1 MDEIDYHCLQNFQ
14 SSYDKFYHE
23 LDPHNFSILNP
34 NLFYLEKS
42 TPSPYYEK
50 QKTHCI
56 SQKHSSP
63 VFNEIFCIN
72 NPNENDKNQKIEEN
86 NTNSSKN
93 LNNQIQSNL
102 IESQSC
108 NYSLKENENSGDSNL
123 NEFHSGRWSKDE
135 HEKFIEGILKYGNEW
150 KKVQNVIKT
159 RSSTQ
164 ARSHAQKYFL
174 RLKKE
179 ASPDILCDQD
189 KLFQYIINSNNNIK
203 NSLELTN
210 EQKEKLIAVI
220 KSNIKSEENNLNK
233 TDKEGNNSNIN
244 EKDDSG
250 FDDLNEEEDNL
261 AYYKDIKDE
270 NLGLQK
276 KMSCD
281 VEDNK
286 RKVTFCSR
294 KRKSSSDMTFLSN
307 SYNKIF
313 TITKDV
319 NHKHSVD
326 ITKSNNIFINNLS
339 LKNSA
344 EKKNNNIYQNKTSNI
359 NISSNNINKKFNVNN
374 EQNIKINR
382 NNSKINANNNN
393 TNNNLKNNSIYQK
406 KESLNSQGGMN
417 NYNFNNARFIIT
429 NNFYNIYQLNN
440 DGISMNNISK
450 NNYISNNS
458 YINNPPNKFNITIK
472 EDSNIKT
479 SDMNTLSKSNKN
491 QNNIDNNNIIN
502 QNINEKDKNDDINK
516 FFFNNNNFFPK
527 SLYQDNYNNNEQ
539 NDPFNLRFEV
549 FSSNNNKNNG
559 IYLENY
565 MGSSDNI
572 DVNNHTLSEYPNNF
586 INEN

>member
-1 MDEIDYHCLQNFQ
+1 MTKGKISKNKEKRTVVSNKKKDRDQFKKEMDEIDYHCLQNFQ

-63 VFNEIFCIN
+63 VFNEIFCLN

-203 NSLELTN
+203 NSLELSN

-250 FDDLNEEEDNL
+250 FDDLNEEEDN
-261 AYYKDIKDE
+261 KNNQI
-270 NLGLQK
+270 
-276 KMSCD
+276 
-281 VEDNK
+281 
-286 RKVTFCSR
+286 R
-294 KRKSSSDMTFLSN
+294 
-307 SYNKIF
+307 YN
-313 TITKDV
+313 
-319 NHKHSVD
+319 
-326 ITKSNNIFINNLS
+326 
-339 LKNSA
+339 KNSA
-344 EKKNNNIYQNKTSNI
+344 LDYPSEAYIGTRDHYPGRNMSEN
-359 NISSNNINKKFNVNN
+359 NKKCC
-374 EQNIKINR
+374 
-382 NNSKINANNNN
+382 
-393 TNNNLKNNSIYQK
+393 
-406 KESLNSQGGMN
+406 
-417 NYNFNNARFIIT
+417 
-429 NNFYNIYQLNN
+429 
-440 DGISMNNISK
+440 
-450 NNYISNNS
+450 
-458 YINNPPNKFNITIK
+458 
-472 EDSNIKT
+472 
-479 SDMNTLSKSNKN
+479 
-491 QNNIDNNNIIN
+491 
-502 QNINEKDKNDDINK
+502 
-516 FFFNNNNFFPK
+516 
-527 SLYQDNYNNNEQ
+527 
-539 NDPFNLRFEV
+539 
-549 FSSNNNKNNG
+549 
-559 IYLENY
+559 
-565 MGSSDNI
+565 
-572 DVNNHTLSEYPNNF
+572 HT
-586 INEN
+586 

>member
-1 MDEIDYHCLQNFQ
+1 MEKMDEIDYHCLQNFQ

-56 SQKHSSP
+56 SQKHSST

-203 NSLELTN
+203 NSLELSN

-374 EQNIKINR
+374 EQNIKIKR

-393 TNNNLKNNSIYQK
+393 INLICS
-406 KESLNSQGGMN
+406 SL
-417 NYNFNNARFIIT
+417 A
-429 NNFYNIYQLNN
+429 
-440 DGISMNNISK
+440 
-450 NNYISNNS
+450 
-458 YINNPPNKFNITIK
+458 
-472 EDSNIKT
+472 DS
-479 SDMNTLSKSNKN
+479 L
-491 QNNIDNNNIIN
+491 
-502 QNINEKDKNDDINK
+502 
-516 FFFNNNNFFPK
+516 
-527 SLYQDNYNNNEQ
+527 
-539 NDPFNLRFEV
+539 
-549 FSSNNNKNNG
+549 
-559 IYLENY
+559 
-565 MGSSDNI
+565 
-572 DVNNHTLSEYPNNF
+572 
-586 INEN
+586 

>member
-56 SQKHSSP
+56 SQKHSST

-102 IESQSC
+102 IESQEC

-203 NSLELTN
+203 NSLELSN